1 MKYSRLFILILILI
15 SSQVMQ
21 AQYKPFQF
29 GFQGGFNVGWFA
41 VEDATFRNDGIDIG
55 GSYGFV
61 ADIFL
66 MENYAFTTGFNV
78 IYLNGKTASS
88 APNGTLDRNIHTRYL
103 QLPLLFTMKTKP
115 IKEKFSIYGQV
126 GYGIAF
132 LIQAK
137 STDTFRE
144 SDGTEV
150 SEKNNIYDELTFTR
164 SSLIFGAGV
173 EIPIHGSTAVRAG
186 FTFDNCFITMFKGDE
201 FRVRNS
207 FFDIN
212 LAVLF

>member
-1 MKYSRLFILILILI
+1 MKFSSFFILILILI
-15 SSQVMQ
+15 SGRTAQ

-29 GFQGGFNVGWFA
+29 GFQGGFNIGWFA
-41 VEDATFRNDGIDIG
+41 AEDAPFQNEGVDIG

-66 MENYAFTTGFNV
+66 MENYAFTTGFKV
-78 IYLNGKTASS
+78 IYLNGNTTSS
-88 APNGTLDRNIHTRYL
+88 AQNGPLDRNIHTRYL

-132 LIQAK
+132 LLQAK
-137 STDTFRE
+137 SMDTFRE
-144 SDGTEV
+144 SDGDEV
-150 SEKNNIYDELTFTR
+150 SEKNNINDELTFTR
-164 SSLIFGAGV
+164 SSLIFGAGI

-186 FTFDNCFITMFKGDE
+186 FTFDNCFVNMFKGDE